1 MRIFEHV
8 KLPQLQFDLKAETTD
23 SGRLYTTPEG
33 NRYKSI
39 TTVLSHYGKQGI
51 YEWRKAVGEE
61 YANEISRKAA
71 NRGTKVHK
79 VCEDYLNNEIPEL
92 KMQLMMPDLK
102 ELFFKIKPIID
113 DNVGKVYTQEQ
124 ALYSDKLRIA
134 GRVDLIAEWNGKVA
148 VIDYKTSTKQKD
160 EENIQNYFMQC
171 AAYAVAFEERT
182 KISIPRIAIV
192 VAVEGDSPQLFVKKR
207 DDYIDMFISYRKQ
220 YDEQLLLG

>member
-8 KLPQLQFDLKAETTD
+8 KLSQLQFDLKAETTD

-61 YANEISRKAA
+61 YANEVSRKAA

-124 ALYSDKLRIA
+124 ALYSDSLRIA
-134 GRVDLIAEWNGKVA
+134 GRVDLIAEWNGRLS
-148 VIDYKTSTKQKD
+148 VIDFKTSTKQKE

-171 AAYAVAFEERT
+171 TAYALMFSERT
-182 KISIPRIAIV
+182 GIWIDDIV
-192 VAVEGDSPQLFVKKR
+192 VLIATEEGPAQVFER
-207 DDYIDMFISYRKQ
+207 QIHDYRQPLIEMIDKYA
-220 YDEQLLLG
+220 

>member
-23 SGRLYTTPEG
+23 RGRLYTTPEG

-39 TTVLSHYGKQGI
+39 TTVLSHYNKQGI
-51 YEWRKAVGEE
+51 YEWRQAVGEE
-61 YANEISRKAA
+61 RANEISRKAA

-79 VCEDYLNNEIPEL
+79 VCEDYINNEIPEL

-113 DNVGKVYTQEQ
+113 DNVGKVYSQEQ
-124 ALYSDKLRIA
+124 ALYSDSLRIA
-134 GRVDLIAEWNGKVA
+134 GRVDLIAEWNGKLA
-148 VIDYKTSTKQKD
+148 VIDFKTSTKQKL

-171 AAYAVAFEERT
+171 TAYALMFSERT
-182 KISIPRIAIV
+182 GMWIDDIV
-192 VAVEGDSPQLFVKKR
+192 VLIATEEGLPQVFER
-207 DDYIDMFISYRKQ
+207 QIHDYRQPLNDMIDKYA
-220 YDEQLLLG
+220 